1 VLWWYKTFEIRSSE
15 LSSQWDLPRRTG
27 IAKLNSNW
35 RVHSAIA
42 SLVSEILGEGSD
54 NLRLI
59 WCREIVIR
67 SSLSQWA
74 CFSSH
79 SLFPPIATCSSL
91 PVESYPS
98 PKSLALLHSQIS
110 NDLLYYTYISMQ
122 ESLLSF
128 TRKTRR
134 SRELLY
140 IVPACW
146 ERVILAG
153 LVLILTFISPIVY
166 IDFNPETY

>member
-1 VLWWYKTFEIRSSE
+1 MLWWYKTFEIRSSE

-35 RVHSAIA
+35 RVHSAIV
-42 SLVSEILGEGSD
+42 SLVSD

-67 SSLSQWA
+67 TSLSQWA

-98 PKSLALLHSQIS
+98 PNSLALLHSQIS

-134 SRELLY
+134 SCELMY

-146 ERVILAG
+146 ETVILAG